1 MSYKVTIK
9 VNDYVKID
17 DNYKRVTAE
26 KKLVYNEIDD
36 VYSLISSLIEGCGEA
51 DIQIKEVKDDEQ

>member
-26 KKLVYNEIDD
+26 KKLTYSEIYK

-51 DIQIKEVKDDEQ
+51 ELQIKEVEDDEQ

>member
-1 MSYKVTIK
+1 MSYKVTVK

-17 DNYKRVTAE
+17 NDYKRVTAE
-26 KKLVYNEIDD
+26 KKLTYNEIYD

-51 DIQIKEVKDDEQ
+51 ELQIKEVKEDEQ